1 MQNAGSLVVLGS
13 INADHILNLQSFPSP
28 GETVTGNHY
37 QVAFGGKGANQAV
50 AAGRSGANIAFIAC
64 TGDDSIGE
72 SVRQQLATDNIDI
85 SPVSVI
91 KGESTGVALIFVNG
105 EGENVIGIHAGAN
118 AALSP
123 ALVEAQRERIANASA
138 LLMQLESPLESVM
151 AAAKIAHQ
159 NKTIVALNPAPAR
172 ELPDELLALVD
183 IITPNETEA
192 EKLTGIRVENDED
205 AAKAAQ
211 VLHEKGIRTVL
222 ITLGSRGVWA
232 SVNGEGQRVP
242 GFRVQAVDT
251 IAAGDTFNGAL
262 ITALLE
268 EKPLPEAIRFA
279 HAAAAI
285 TAKVEA
291 AIKELNYAPS
301 ALARSLKLNQTHTIG
316 MLITASTN
324 PFYSEL
330 VRGVERSCFER
341 GYSLVLCNTEGDE
354 QRMNRNLETLMQKR
368 VDGLLLLCT
377 ETHQPSR
384 EIMQRYP
391 TVPTV
396 MMDWAPFD
404 GDSDLIQDN
413 SLLGGDLATQY
424 LIDKGHTRIA
434 CITGPLDK
442 TPARLRLEGYRAAM
456 KRAGLNIPDGY
467 EVTGDFEFNGGF
479 DAMRQLLSHPLR
491 PQAVFTGNDAMA
503 VGVYQALY
511 QAELQVPQDI
521 AVIGYDDIEL
531 ASFMTPPLTTI
542 HQPKDELGEL
552 AIDVLIHRI
561 TQPTLQQQRLQLT
574 PILMERGS
582 A

>member
-1 MQNAGSLVVLGS
+1 MDIPNMQNAGSLVVLGS
-13 INADHILNLQSFPSP
+13 INADHILNLQSFPTP

-85 SPVSVI
+85 TPVSVI

-123 ALVEAQRERIANASA
+123 ALVEAQRERIANTSA

-268 EKPLPEAIRFA
+268 ERKRPEWNAEFDRDEKEEYD
-279 HAAAAI
+279 
-285 TAKVEA
+285 KVIE
-291 AIKELNYAPS
+291 KELYP
-301 ALARSLKLNQTHTIG
+301 
-316 MLITASTN
+316 
-324 PFYSEL
+324 
-330 VRGVERSCFER
+330 
-341 GYSLVLCNTEGDE
+341 TEG
-354 QRMNRNLETLMQKR
+354 QLKM
-368 VDGLLLLCT
+368 G
-377 ETHQPSR
+377 
-384 EIMQRYP
+384 
-391 TVPTV
+391 
-396 MMDWAPFD
+396 
-404 GDSDLIQDN
+404 
-413 SLLGGDLATQY
+413 
-424 LIDKGHTRIA
+424 
-434 CITGPLDK
+434 
-442 TPARLRLEGYRAAM
+442 
-456 KRAGLNIPDGY
+456 
-467 EVTGDFEFNGGF
+467 EVVRKVSE
-479 DAMRQLLSHPLR
+479 A
-491 PQAVFTGNDAMA
+491 TGNDAVLVTD
-503 VGVYQALY
+503 VGQNQMMGVRYFKYKQTRSVVTSGGLGTMGFGLPAAMGAKFGAPDRTVCFFTGDGGM
-511 QAELQVPQDI
+511 Q
-521 AVIGYDDIEL
+521 
-531 ASFMTPPLTTI
+531 MTI
-542 HQPKDELGEL
+542 QELGTIMQEKLNVKIIILNNNFLGMVRQWQEL
-552 AIDVLIHRI
+552 FFHERYSNTIMENPDFVAIAKAYGIAGRAVEKREELDDAIAEMLNHDGAYVLVANVE
-561 TQPTLQQQRLQLT
+561 TCGMVYPMV
-574 PILMERGS
+574 PAGGS
-582 A
+582 VTNMIMGDEK